1 MTDLDSTSDS
11 ESQSTQRSESV
22 QPRESRNGFLFFHKV
37 SGDKL
42 EKSVQ
47 IYKKN
52 NLEKGLTKDKR
63 TTVQQVLDKRT
74 YLRLKRFHGR
84 GIFDVI
90 YGTISTGK
98 EANVYEANGSI
109 DNVCH
114 KMAIKVYKTSILV
127 FKDRAKYIE
136 GEFRY
141 RRAYVGTNPR
151 KMVNQW
157 AEKEFRNLRRISLSG
172 VYCPSPIAL
181 KDHIL
186 VMELIQDDDGG
197 AAKKLKDLP
206 LLSLKEWLIIYSQ
219 VISIM
224 RTLYQECKLIHADL
238 SSYNMLYSKG
248 RVYII
253 DVSQAVENDH
263 PNAIYFLKRDCENVT
278 QFFANVAYSPHS
290 EAVMPE
296 YAKVCPDPQV
306 DYLNILTS
314 LQLFHF
320 ITKDSLEL
328 FPRTSAENS
337 PREITRRNSIISQ
350 VETFVKKMCYTS
362 KHSNLKD
369 LQNTILAKRDVF
381 GKLCNI
387 VYGMINDSDPK
398 VFVRISDATA
408 HENIT
413 ITDDN
418 IYGPDEPPKADKFD
432 TEESYI
438 SNDAIWNS
446 LKPLN
451 LSQITLETL
460 ERLEHLHVSSEPV
473 YPNSESDR
481 YSVTITE
488 TESYHEEPE
497 GVREEDEEQSEK
509 YKFTGKIPDGVGSK
523 EWKKMVKEMNR
534 ERRKNK
540 IPKHIKKGYKNKK

>member
-1 MTDLDSTSDS
+1 MTDLDSTSSSEIESTRKSKNDS
-11 ESQSTQRSESV
+11 
-22 QPRESRNGFLFFHKV
+22 PRENRDGFLFLKKV
-37 SGDKL
+37 SDEKL

-52 NLEKGLTKDKR
+52 SLEKGLTKDKR

-74 YLRLKRFHGR
+74 YLRLKRLHGR

-98 EANVYEANGSI
+98 EANVYEAQGSI
-109 DNVCH
+109 ENICH
-114 KMAIKVYKTSILV
+114 LMAIKVYKTSILV
-127 FKDRAKYIE
+127 FRDRAKYIE

-141 RRAYVGTNPR
+141 RRGYVGTNPR

-186 VMELIQDDDGG
+186 VMELIQGDDGT

-206 LLSLKEWLIIYSQ
+206 ILSLKEWLIIYSQ

-238 SSYNMLYSKG
+238 SSYNMLYSQG

-263 PNAIYFLKRDCENVT
+263 PNAMYFLKRDCENVT
-278 QFFANVAYSPHS
+278 HFFASVGYSPQ
-290 EAVMPE
+290 PE
-296 YAKVCPDPQV
+296 SPFPNHVKVYPDPHI
-306 DYLNILTS
+306 DHLTILTS
-314 LQLFHF
+314 LQLFYF
-320 ITKDSLEL
+320 ITKDSSEI
-328 FPRTSAENS
+328 FPNFCANS
-337 PREITRRNSIISQ
+337 REIARRNSIITQ

-362 KHSNLKD
+362 KHSNLND

-381 GKLCNI
+381 KKLCGT
-387 VYGMINDSDPK
+387 VYGMINDSDSK
-398 VFVRISDATA
+398 IFVKIPDAIA
-408 HENIT
+408 NENIT
-413 ITDDN
+413 ITDDS
-418 IYGPDEPPKADKFD
+418 IYDPDEPKVDKLD
-432 TEESYI
+432 VEESYI

-451 LSQITLETL
+451 LSQISLETL
-460 ERLEHLHVSSEPV
+460 ERLDHLHISSEPI

-481 YSVTITE
+481 YSITITE
-488 TESYHEEPE
+488 TESGHESQKE
-497 GVREEDEEQSEK
+497 EK
-509 YKFTGKIPDGVGSK
+509 YKFTGKVPDGVGGK

-534 ERRKNK
+534 ERRRNK